1 MDSLHSDDWTDE
13 TIPTRHVR
21 PDSQDSAEAGGV
33 ARTRIPVLV
42 WLLGGAV
49 VVLMLVVG
57 GLWALYLLRGQ
68 MASAGPTPTP
78 IIWTPTSAPTSLP
91 TSTPTDEPT
100 PPVSPDIAIG
110 RYVRVTGTEGYG
122 LSLREGPG
130 ENYTRMDVAAEGDV
144 FIVVNGPTVVAGSE
158 WWEVRDPENEERQWW
173 AIGNFLE
180 PVEHS

>member
-1 MDSLHSDDWTDE
+1 MHNQDWMEETSPSQHVEPDYHGAESDARSGLAA
-13 TIPTRHVR
+13 IPLSVW
-21 PDSQDSAEAGGV
+21 GLGFVV
-33 ARTRIPVLV
+33 ALLVLV
-42 WLLGGAV
+42 V
-49 VVLMLVVG
+49 C
-57 GLWALYLLRGQ
+57 GLWVIYVLRGQ
-68 MASAGPTPTP
+68 VAATGPTPTP

-100 PPVSPDIAIG
+100 PTVSPDIAIG
-110 RYVRVTGTEGYG
+110 RYVRVAGTEGYG

-158 WWEVRDPENEERQWW
+158 WWEVRDPKNEERQWW